1 MLLRL
6 FDEPY
11 AYNARN
17 DELYELDEEAL
28 NFLKSCDGRFVG
40 DEVDKDFLNFL
51 ISEGLLVESHE
62 SGERREIKVIS
73 AEEPSLRYLLLNV
86 TWLCNLRCQHCY
98 VNQRREFM
106 SFETFKKTVD
116 EFYAIGGLKLMISG
130 GEPLLHPRIWEFL
143 EYARKKPFRIV
154 LLTNGLLIGEKD
166 AVRLKGLVDEVQV
179 SIDGIEGHEKLRGV
193 SVETAMKAVKTLVGA
208 GIDVSVST
216 MVTKYN
222 LEEFEELSELLSECG
237 VIRWAIDYPT
247 TLEDV
252 VPEFDTAAEI
262 MSKYG
267 FGELGHEGSGNFACG
282 AHFASVS
289 PSGMVS
295 KCGFFE
301 DEAVG
306 SVKEGLQ
313 KCWERL
319 KEKYIWR
326 VDELQC
332 RCEFR
337 QDCRGGCRYRALVY
351 SGNLFGEDP
360 IMCRIF
366 GRM

>member
-1 MLLRL
+1 M
-6 FDEPY
+6 FDKPY
-11 AYNARN
+11 AYSAAS
-17 DELYELDEEAL
+17 DELYELDDEAL
-28 NFLKSCDGRFVG
+28 DFLKSCDGRFVG
-40 DEVDKDFLNFL
+40 DDEVDKDFLNFL
-51 ISEGLLVESHE
+51 ISEGLLVESGE
-62 SGERREIKVIS
+62 GSERRKVEVIS
-73 AEEPSLRYLLLNV
+73 AEEPSLRYLLVNV
-86 TWLCNLRCQHCY
+86 TWLCNLKCEHCY
-98 VNQRREFM
+98 VHQRREFM

-116 EFYAIGGLKLMISG
+116 DFYAIGGLKLMISG
-130 GEPLLHPRIWEFL
+130 GEPLLHPQIWEFL
-143 EYARKKPFRIV
+143 EYARKKPFRTV
-154 LLTNGLLIGEKD
+154 LLTNGLLIGEKE
-166 AVRLKGLVDEVQV
+166 AERLKNLVDEVQV
-179 SIDGIEGHEKLRGV
+179 SIDGIEGHKRLRGV
-193 SVETAMKAVKTLVGA
+193 EFEAAVKSVKTLVKA
-208 GIDVSVST
+208 GIAVSIST

-222 LEEFEELSELLSECG
+222 LGEFENLGTILSDCG

-247 TLEDV
+247 TMEDV
-252 VPEFDTAAEI
+252 VPDFDVAARI

-306 SVKEGLQ
+306 SVDEGL
-313 KCWERL
+313 KTCWERL
-319 KEKYIWR
+319 KEKYIWT

-332 RCEFR
+332 ECEFR

-360 IMCRIF
+360 VMCRIF
-366 GRM
+366 GK